1 MTIGS
6 HPVDS
11 FLLGR
16 TAACLVKK
24 DAGAKQS
31 QSYLIH
37 FYTDV
42 YLHRYARSSLCTMFF
57 VEVGL
62 ISFTF
67 TLTSIQVGMLAPLVI
82 GPGGLFLNTGM
93 WVRLHPSHS
102 LLVLG
107 DCFLT
112 PACGCACTPPAHRWV
127 WGIVSRCQRVGALAP
142 LPLVVGSG
150 GLFLD
155 AGMCGCACTPPTLC
169 WVWGIVCR
177 GASVCSL
184 QPAVLSKSKS
194 VSCFIF
200 PLTSMHRIARS
211 FQSGAEDLY

>member
-1 MTIGS
+1 MEIIYQNRRGIPPLAFCCHLVLVVGCS
-6 HPVDS
+6 DLFPH
-11 FLLGR
+11 LG
-16 TAACLVKK
+16 A
-24 DAGAKQS
+24 Q
-31 QSYLIH
+31 
-37 FYTDV
+37 
-42 YLHRYARSSLCTMFF
+42 
-57 VEVGL
+57 
-62 ISFTF
+62 
-67 TLTSIQVGMLAPLVI
+67 
-82 GPGGLFLNTGM
+82 
-93 WVRLHPSHS
+93 RLHPSRSS
-102 LLVLG
+102 LGLG
-107 DCFLT
+107 DCFSM
-112 PACGCACTPPAHRWV
+112 PACGCACTPPACRWV
-127 WGIVSRCQRVGALAP
+127 WGIVSRHWRVGVLAP

-155 AGMCGCACTPPTLC
+155 AGVCGCACTPPALH